1 MDDQLPQTLFDVF
14 SVYNQLVHRKLAII
28 SRFFYVL
35 QIGLNC
41 LGVIVV
47 VGVVNLW
54 LVLPVLI
61 LAVAFYKVRQW
72 YLETARAIKRLE
84 ATSNYTIL
92 SLI

>member
-1 MDDQLPQTLFDVF
+1 M
-14 SVYNQLVHRKLAII
+14 
-28 SRFFYVL
+28 

-72 YLETARAIKRLE
+72 YLEAARAIKRLE
-84 ATSNYTIL
+84 ATSNYT
-92 SLI
+92 

>member
-1 MDDQLPQTLFDVF
+1 M
-14 SVYNQLVHRKLAII
+14 
-28 SRFFYVL
+28 

-72 YLETARAIKRLE
+72 YLEAARAIKRLE
-84 ATSNYTIL
+84 ATSNIL
-92 SLI
+92 DL